1 MNEKQLT
8 VGLIF
13 FIVLT
18 VLFGVYAATGGNIA
32 WPKKSVAVPAA
43 PEAFSTA
50 RNAYDI
56 AILRARAWQP
66 DSRLAFVQSGEVDV
80 SGRSSHWELLFVSSS
95 VNGRGYRVEVSG
107 FSVLSEAEIPYANQ
121 GADFPAD
128 LISPEEAIQI
138 VTRMKGY
145 GGQVILGVEAVYG
158 EAEGQWY
165 WGVRTPKG
173 VVSVSASR

>member
-1 MNEKQLT
+1 MNERNLT
-8 VGLIF
+8 VGLIV

-18 VLFGVYAATGGNIA
+18 FLFGAYAATGGKIS
-32 WPKKSVAVPAA
+32 WRKEPTVTAVQ
-43 PEAFSTA
+43 EAFPTA

-56 AILRARAWQP
+56 AILRARAWKS
-66 DSRLAFVQSGEVDV
+66 DARLAFVQSGEIDT
-80 SGRSSHWELLFVSSS
+80 SGRSSSWELLFVSPST
-95 VNGRGYRVEVSG
+95 NGRGYRVEVSG
-107 FSVLSEAEIPYANQ
+107 PSVLSEAEIPYVNQ

-138 VTRMKGY
+138 VARMKGY
-145 GGQVILGVEAVYG
+145 GGQVILGVEAVWG